1 MWADKDNSE
10 KLSTKKVRKHTARH
24 YSRSKIYEFDNEKPS
39 MIDIEVKTAW
49 KSLGKT

>member
-24 YSRSKIYEFDNEKPS
+24 YSRSTIYQLDNEKPN
-39 MIDIEVKTAW
+39 MKNIEVKTAW
-49 KSLGKT
+49 NSLGKT